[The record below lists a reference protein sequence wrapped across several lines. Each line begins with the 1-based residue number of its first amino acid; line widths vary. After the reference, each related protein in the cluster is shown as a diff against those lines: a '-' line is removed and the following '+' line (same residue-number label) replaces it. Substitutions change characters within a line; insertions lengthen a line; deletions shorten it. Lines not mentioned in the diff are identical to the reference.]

1 MSILEAKVEIIC
13 LSYCYFDFKHKVYKF
28 TVTNYY
34 YFFISVTINDLNP
47 IESFFSECWPIK
59 VLKYLLY
66 TSSKWNLEDLIFW

>member
-1 MSILEAKVEIIC
+1 MSILEAKVEVIC

-47 IESFFSECWPIK
+47 IESFFSGC
-59 VLKYLLY
+59 
-66 TSSKWNLEDLIFW
+66 